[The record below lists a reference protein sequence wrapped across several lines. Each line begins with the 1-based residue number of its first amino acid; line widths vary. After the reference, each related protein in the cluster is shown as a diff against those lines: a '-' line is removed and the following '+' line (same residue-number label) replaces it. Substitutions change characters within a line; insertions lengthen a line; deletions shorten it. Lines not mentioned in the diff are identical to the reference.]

1 MDLAMQLQ
9 IDLENHLMMN
19 VPLYGASLDIHKAFN
34 TLSRPLLERMCSRL
48 GLTQVWAPYSAALHG
63 LERFFTVCQ
72 TWSSPILS
80 NTGVPEVVRFQWS

>member
-48 GLTQVWAPYSAALHG
+48 GLTQVWAPYSAACMAWRDSLPCVKLG
-63 LERFFTVCQ
+63 PRRFSATLEFQR
-72 TWSSPILS
+72 
-80 NTGVPEVVRFQWS
+80 VVRFQWS

>member
-34 TLSRPLLERMCSRL
+34 TLSRPLLERAR
-48 GLTQVWAPYSAALHG
+48 V
-63 LERFFTVCQ
+63 
-72 TWSSPILS
+72 
-80 NTGVPEVVRFQWS
+80 